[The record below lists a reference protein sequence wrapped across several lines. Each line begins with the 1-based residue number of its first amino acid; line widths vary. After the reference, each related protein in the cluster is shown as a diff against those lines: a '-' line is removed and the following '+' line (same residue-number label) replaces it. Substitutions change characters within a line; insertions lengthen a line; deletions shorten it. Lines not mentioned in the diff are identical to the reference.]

1 MKLCSTAL
9 GVTAQ
14 MEVIAMQTT
23 RTFEEDIV
31 QNQSNSFSSE
41 VEYPESDGE
50 PLGETDSHVSA
61 IVYLLG
67 ALRFLFRNL
76 ADIYVAADMLFYYV
90 EGKPTIYKVPDVFV
104 VKGVGKHKRRVWKI
118 WEEKISPTV
127 IFEITSLST
136 GRVDTDEK
144 KLLYARLGVQE
155 YYLFDPLGEYLKPR
169 FQGFRLVNGRYE
181 SIRTERDRSIV
192 SRELDAILRPEGEML
207 RVIDRT
213 TGQPVPTIDEAVE
226 RVDEALEQ
234 LEIET
239 ERLRLETERAQAEAE
254 RAQAETER
262 AQAEAERADA
272 AETELARVRAELE
285 QLKRQ
290 QTGASSQ

>member
-1 MKLCSTAL
+1 
-9 GVTAQ
+9 
-14 MEVIAMQTT
+14 MQTT
-23 RTFEEDIV
+23 HAFEENIV
-31 QNQSNSFSSE
+31 QNQSNSCSNE

-104 VKGVGKHKRRVWKI
+104 VKGVGKHRRRVWKT
-118 WEEKISPTV
+118 WEEKTSPAA

-181 SIRTERDRSIV
+181 SIRTERDRSII
-192 SRELDAILRPEGEML
+192 SRELDAILRPEGEIL

-239 ERLRLETERAQAEAE
+239 ERLRIETERAQAESE
-254 RAQAETER
+254 RAQAES
-262 AQAEAERADA
+262 ERADA
-272 AETELARVRAELE
+272 AEIELARVQAELE
-285 QLKRQ
+285 QLKRRQ
-290 QTGASSQ
+290 AGQSSQ